1 MNAKIEEYGRLVNS
15 KVLEGQMEV
24 LHEVIGMLETEIQI
38 TSIEDGDLTSITTVH
53 NYHNGMDKAKWVLE
67 QKAREI
73 GTEYIG
79 CLKKELNPSE

>member
-15 KVLEGQMEV
+15 KVLEGQIEV
-24 LHEVIGMLETEIQI
+24 LHEVIGMLETELQFLP
-38 TSIEDGDLTSITTVH
+38 TEWIEVRDGSLFKT
-53 NYHNGMDKAKWVLE
+53 GMEKAKWVLE

-79 CLKKELNPSE
+79 CLKKKLNPSE

>member
-15 KVLEGQMEV
+15 KVLEGQIEV
-24 LHEVIGMLETEIQI
+24 LHEVIGMLETELQFLP
-38 TSIEDGDLTSITTVH
+38 TEWIEVRDGSLFKT
-53 NYHNGMDKAKWVLE
+53 GMEKAKWVLE

>member
-1 MNAKIEEYGRLVNS
+1 MKAKIEEYGRLVNS

-24 LHEVIGMLETEIQI
+24 LHEVIGMLETEIQYLP
-38 TSIEDGDLTSITTVH
+38 TESKLLGQ
-53 NYHNGMDKAKWVLE
+53 YGMDKAKWVLE

>member
-1 MNAKIEEYGRLVNS
+1 MDIKIEEYGRLVNS

-24 LHEVIGMLETEIQI
+24 LHEVIGMLETELQFLP
-38 TSIEDGDLTSITTVH
+38 TEWIEVRDGSLFKT
-53 NYHNGMDKAKWVLE
+53 GMEKAKWVLE

>member
-24 LHEVIGMLETEIQI
+24 LHEVIGMLETELQFLP
-38 TSIEDGDLTSITTVH
+38 TEWIEVRDGSLFKT
-53 NYHNGMDKAKWVLE
+53 GMEKAKWVLE